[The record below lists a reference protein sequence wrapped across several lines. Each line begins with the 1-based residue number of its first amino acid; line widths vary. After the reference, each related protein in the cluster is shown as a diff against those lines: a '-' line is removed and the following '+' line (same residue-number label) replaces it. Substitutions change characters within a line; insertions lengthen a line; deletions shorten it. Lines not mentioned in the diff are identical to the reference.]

1 MLYEYETISVF
12 SIEKFEKNVKC
23 NSCLN
28 KYTDQEL
35 RLFDEIS
42 EGKTET
48 FLGCPECKT
57 DEFLMNIDA
66 EN

>member
-1 MLYEYETISVF
+1 MLYEYETISDF
-12 SIEKFEKNVKC
+12 SMEKFEKNVRC

-28 KYTDQEL
+28 KYTEQEL

-42 EGKTET
+42 ENKTET

-57 DEFLMNIDA
+57 DKFLMNIDV
-66 EN
+66 EK

>member
-12 SIEKFEKNVKC
+12 SMEKFEKSVKC

-28 KYTDQEL
+28 KYTEQEL

-42 EGKTET
+42 ESKTET

-57 DEFLMNIDA
+57 DEFLMNIDV
-66 EN
+66 EK